1 MSLALAS
8 LILLGTAAT
17 PPAAP
22 APAATGEPDPKS
34 MTGAEIRA
42 HNAQLDKQ
50 HPYFIR
56 CVRSAP
62 IGSLVETR
70 RSCRTNA
77 AWARADRIGNDEA
90 RAIGDQMASKSWNT
104 N

>member
-17 PPAAP
+17 PPAS
-22 APAATGEPDPKS
+22 AATSEPDPKK
-34 MTGAEIRA
+34 MTSAEIRA
-42 HNAQLDKQ
+42 HNAKLDKQ
-50 HPYFIR
+50 HPFFIR

-62 IGSLVETR
+62 IGSLVATQ

-77 AWARADRIGNDEA
+77 AWARADRVGNDEA